1 MKPCCIKNPVIT
13 LYSGDKLCKDCFLT
27 YFEKKVRKTIRTY
40 GLIGKKE
47 KILVAVSG
55 GKDSTVVLYLLNK
68 IVKNRN
74 VSIEAY
80 HVNLEVGEY
89 SRKNLKNITD
99 FCKRNKIKLY
109 KTSFR
114 KEFGYSVCYI
124 KDILKKKG
132 INLKSCTICGV
143 LRRYLINRE
152 ARRLKA
158 TKVVTGHNLDDEA
171 QNVVMNIFRNNIVLL
186 PRLGPKTGLIEH
198 KKFIPRI
205 KPLYFCLEDEVKL
218 YSKLMGFEV
227 VYEKCPC
234 SVDAYR
240 RSIRNM
246 LNEFE
251 EKYKGTKNSIIS
263 SFLGLLPSL
272 KKKKEGEL
280 RFCSKCGEVSMNK
293 ICAACKILEAL
304 K

>member
-1 MKPCCIKNPVIT
+1 MKQCCEKNPVIT
-13 LYSGDKLCKDCFLT
+13 LHSGDKLCKECFLT

-55 GKDSTVVLYLLNK
+55 GKD
-68 IVKNRN
+68 RN

-89 SRKNLKNITD
+89 SKNNLKNITD
-99 FCKRNKIKLY
+99 FCKRNKIKLH

-152 ARRLKA
+152 ARKLKA

-186 PRLGPKTGLIEH
+186 PRLGPKTGVIES

-218 YSKLMGFEV
+218 YSKLMEFEV

-272 KKKKEGEL
+272 RERKKEGEL
-280 RFCSKCGEVSMNK
+280 RFCSKCGEVSMDK
-293 ICAACKILEAL
+293 LCAACKILEAL